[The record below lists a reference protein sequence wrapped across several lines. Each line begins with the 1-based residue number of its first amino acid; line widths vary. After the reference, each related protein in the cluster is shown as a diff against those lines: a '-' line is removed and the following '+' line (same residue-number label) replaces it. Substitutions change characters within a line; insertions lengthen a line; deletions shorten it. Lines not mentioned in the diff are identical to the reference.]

1 MITEWMKSTEKDNFE
16 KLRRSIFNCT
26 PIIEKMIWKIE
37 IDLYGNAIGIVKI

>member
-16 KLRRSIFNCT
+16 KLKRSIFNCT
-26 PIIEKMIWKIE
+26 PIIEKMTWKIE